1 MGQIQNVEQM
11 KTTTEKRLRMRED
24 IPLSERFLMTINEA
38 ALYFNIG
45 KNKMYRIASEY
56 LDSEYNFVIQNGNR
70 FLIKRQ
76 KFEDF
81 LNNTTAV

>member
-1 MGQIQNVEQM
+1 M
-11 KTTTEKRLRMRED
+11 KEKT

-45 KNKMYRIASEY
+45 KNKMYRIASEHI
-56 LDSEYNFVIQNGNR
+56 DSEYNFVIQNGNR

>member
-1 MGQIQNVEQM
+1 MQP
-11 KTTTEKRLRMRED
+11 K
-24 IPLSERFLMTINEA
+24 IPPSERFLMTINEA

-45 KNKMYRIASEY
+45 KNKMYRIASEH
-56 LDSEYNFVIQNGNR
+56 LDSKYNFVIQNGNR

-76 KFEDF
+76 KFEEF

>member
-1 MGQIQNVEQM
+1 M
-11 KTTTEKRLRMRED
+11 KVT
-24 IPLSERFLMTINEA
+24 IPPSERFLMTIAEA
-38 ALYFNIG
+38 AEYFNIG

-76 KFEDF
+76 KFEEF

>member
-1 MGQIQNVEQM
+1 MEHIQSVKQV
-11 KTTTEKRLRMRED
+11 KTTTDRSLHMHQD

-38 ALYFNIG
+38 ASYFNIG

-76 KFEDF
+76 KFEEF

>member
-1 MGQIQNVEQM
+1 M
-11 KTTTEKRLRMRED
+11 KEKT

-56 LDSEYNFVIQNGNR
+56 IDSEYNFVIQNGNR

>member
-1 MGQIQNVEQM
+1 
-11 KTTTEKRLRMRED
+11 MRQE
-24 IPLSERFLMTINEA
+24 IPLSERFLMTISEA

-56 LDSEYNFVIQNGNR
+56 LDSEYSFVIQNGNR

-81 LNNTTAV
+81 LNNTSTV